1 MINEVII
8 TTKKGKRNNK
18 APIGVYFKDRD
29 KEVVMHLFYGSHT
42 FENMTKEDYF
52 AVNITPP
59 LEIAKAVLDDE
70 DEYDLFKE
78 IPYLKKAQCVK
89 FYRIINRQL
98 ITKKD
103 EFGENKLMIIK
114 GEKIGEKILSRD
126 IYIYNRADGLL
137 VETAILYSRLTSKHI
152 NMDKNKKNEM
162 IKEICKY
169 FQIIKKVGNKEHK
182 NVAMKIINNLKERYG
197 EMNLEF

>member
-8 TTKKGKRNNK
+8 TTKKGERNNK
-18 APIGVYFKDRD
+18 APIGVYFKNGDE
-29 KEVVMHLFYGSHT
+29 EVVMHLFYGSHT
-42 FENMTKEDYF
+42 FENMTKDEYF
-52 AVNITPP
+52 AVNITHP
-59 LEIAKAVLDDE
+59 LEIARAVLDDE
-70 DEYDLFKE
+70 DEYDLFKG

-89 FYRIINRQL
+89 FYRVINRQL

-126 IYIYNRADGLL
+126 LYIYNRADGLL

-152 NMDKNKKNEM
+152 NIDKNKKNEM

-169 FQIIKKVGNKEHK
+169 FQIIKKVGSKEHK
-182 NVAMKIINNLKERYG
+182 DIAIKIIEHLKEKKK
-197 EMNLEF
+197 